1 MEINS
6 KRQYKIAMIEN
17 ETATIIEK
25 TTIENILTDDGF
37 EYQYALQGEID
48 EILDLKLGESMYFQA
63 NRDDKNS
70 KGVILRIK

>member
-25 TTIENILTDDGF
+25 TTIENIM
-37 EYQYALQGEID
+37 E
-48 EILDLKLGESMYFQA
+48 
-63 NRDDKNS
+63 
-70 KGVILRIK
+70 VRIGQNTNTQW